1 MGEMRRSQLLPTAIP
16 TEHLDATSPVK
27 DPPIDVRIACN
38 MSLQGSLKDTRI
50 AESGA
55 RLEITCRL
63 LIEGGH
69 REILCGSSTCVVTQ
83 DGKFQSDCDLLP
95 CPLPVA
101 SNATSF
107 KALTPFSI
115 NRAREEHN
123 YSKRPTESIKVV
135 QARQQLLAK
144 RLRNAKLSLLRR
156 RRSVKKLKVNLATKL
171 RSHNL
176 FYDMKEK
183 EFHGTLIIKKIVKTY
198 IRTRLYH
205 AGKDYR
211 ISLGISSRHGLS
223 KFFLTEIDFDV
234 FRGMPIPNWK
244 MEIIEEIFGL
254 FDPCLIDSI
263 ILSHRQEQIWLSFLP
278 IDARFGLRGSFGRRG
293 MAQRQL
299 YLRVGKLKKFLLS
312 YGITGKFFE

>member
-1 MGEMRRSQLLPTAIP
+1 MRSKEPLLSYHRFPQKKIHTNVCKRWIEVLHPILPPDFMSSDLEKHTICSRHFKSTDFLMREMRRSQLLPTAIP

-95 CPLPVA
+95 CALPVA

-156 RRSVKKLKVNLATKL
+156 RRSVKKLK
-171 RSHNL
+171 
-176 FYDMKEK
+176 DP
-183 EFHGTLIIKKIVKTY
+183 IICFT
-198 IRTRLYH
+198 T
-205 AGKDYR
+205 
-211 ISLGISSRHGLS
+211 
-223 KFFLTEIDFDV
+223 
-234 FRGMPIPNWK
+234 
-244 MEIIEEIFGL
+244 
-254 FDPCLIDSI
+254 
-263 ILSHRQEQIWLSFLP
+263 
-278 IDARFGLRGSFGRRG
+278 
-293 MAQRQL
+293 
-299 YLRVGKLKKFLLS
+299 
-312 YGITGKFFE
+312 